1 MCINFVRILL
11 TLASRMTP
19 GLRRQY
25 TRIPFDPYLYA
36 HGVIVSNLFGAGMNI
51 KAFIIQLLEN
61 IFILHI

>member
-19 GLRRQY
+19 CLRRQY
-25 TRIPFDPYLYA
+25 IPFDPYLYA
-36 HGVIVSNLFGAGMNI
+36 HGVIVSNLFGADMNI

-61 IFILHI
+61 IFILHM